1 MRVAIAH
8 YSAENDVSGVTTWL
22 IDLCR
27 HLIDSGHSV
36 FVHLHH
42 IGSNPAKG
50 SIIPVLKRLGIHISS
65 TRCETTLG
73 ADINHTLEFLNECKP
88 DVFLPQCRHAHYC
101 AAAIA
106 GNSGLPWI
114 FVMHSDD
121 TDYWCVMDELA
132 PWRNNGVTV
141 CVSKFIGASAEE
153 KYLISFPH
161 IIPCG
166 VNTTH
171 ASTSYSSVFRVVYS
185 GRLVNHQKR
194 IVDVVKTLIIACQ
207 LSPEID
213 AILLGDGGE
222 RKYCEKMVR
231 QAGLQNRI
239 RFQGRVEP
247 SEVPQ
252 ILKSCHAILLMSDFE
267 GLPVALLEA
276 MSQGV
281 VPIVRMI
288 NSGISELV
296 IHERTGLLVDN
307 NPENAADAIVRLSQD
322 QELWN
327 RCSENS
333 KSLVKNNYSSEASF
347 RLLTDL
353 IEACGTKSDTVFP
366 ITMTPESVSFDM
378 NSAALQ
384 VQYSNNPGNRKKY
397 HPTVLIAAVSSKI
410 LNFFRNQ
417 DIETP

>member
-1 MRVAIAH
+1 MRIAIAH

-22 IDLCR
+22 VDLCR
-27 HLIDSGHSV
+27 YLIGSGHTV
-36 FVHLHH
+36 YVHLHH

-101 AAAIA
+101 AAAMA

-121 TDYWCVMDELA
+121 TDYWCVIDELA

-141 CVSKFIGASAEE
+141 CVSKYIRARAEE
-153 KYLISFPH
+153 KYPYSSPY
-161 IIPCG
+161 IIPYG
-166 VNTTH
+166 VKINNT
-171 ASTSYSSVFRVVYS
+171 STFYSPVFRVVYS

-194 IVDVVKTLIIACQ
+194 IGEVVKTLIIACQ
-207 LSPEID
+207 RSPDID

-222 RKYCEKMVR
+222 RKHCEKMVR
-231 QAGLQNRI
+231 QAGLQKRI
-239 RFQGRVEP
+239 RFLGRVEP
-247 SEVPQ
+247 SEVPR

-267 GLPVALLEA
+267 GLPLALLEA

-281 VPIVRMI
+281 VPVVRMI
-288 NSGISELV
+288 DSGISELV

-307 NPENAADAIVRLSQD
+307 NPENAADAIVRLSKD
-322 QELWN
+322 KELWN

-353 IEACGTKSDTVFP
+353 IEACGTKSDTEFP
-366 ITMTPESVSFDM
+366 VTMTPESVSFDM
-378 NSAALQ
+378 NSEALH
-384 VQYSNNPGNRKKY
+384 VQYSNHPGNRKKY
-397 HPTVLIAAVSSKI
+397 HPAALLAAVSSRI

-417 DIETP
+417 DIETS

>member
-1 MRVAIAH
+1 MRIAIAH

-27 HLIDSGHSV
+27 YLIGSGHTV
-36 FVHLHH
+36 YVHLHH

-88 DVFLPQCRHAHYC
+88 DIFLPQCRHAHYC
-101 AAAIA
+101 AAAMA

-141 CVSKFIGASAEE
+141 CVSKFIRASAEE

-166 VNTTH
+166 VDTTH

-239 RFQGRVEP
+239 RFQGRMEP

-296 IHERTGLLVDN
+296 IHERTGLLVNN
-307 NPENAADAIVRLSQD
+307 NPENAAKAIVRLSKD
-322 QELWN
+322 KELWN

-333 KSLVKNNYSSEASF
+333 MLLVKNNYGSEVSF
-347 RLLTDL
+347 RRLTDL
-353 IEACGTKSDTVFP
+353 IEAYGTKSDTVFP
-366 ITMTPESVSFDM
+366 VTMTPESVSFDM

-384 VQYSNNPGNRKKY
+384 VQYGNNPGNRKKY
-397 HPTVLIAAVSSKI
+397 PPTALLATLSSRI
-410 LNFFRNQ
+410 LAIFSGIRR
-417 DIETP
+417 